1 MENFDYTAA
10 MAELEELAVRVEDPQ
25 TPLDDIDRCLKRASE
40 LSAACRNYLRTTREE
55 LERLEK

>member
-40 LSAACRNYLRTTREE
+40 LSAACRKYLRSARETLDRME
-55 LERLEK
+55 P